1 MMNLSAERG
10 RRWQLVLGSA
20 EPPPENESGGQDSGE
35 GDGGR
40 DREQQMSPVDKGMEE
55 ALSALY
61 GDSRGGDLS
70 QSMPDV
76 SRWLGDIRTYFPR
89 DVVDVMQR
97 DALKRMDPRRLVE
110 EPELLAGIE
119 PDAALAAKL
128 LSLRKVMPPRT
139 LETARQV
146 VARVVDDLVRRIE
159 YPLQQAISGR
169 LDRATHT
176 HRPRKAQEI
185 DWNRTIRAN
194 LKHYRPELGT
204 IIPERLVGFG
214 RRRPTLKDV
223 ILLVDT
229 SGSMSTSV
237 VYSGIIAAVLASL
250 PSLNT
255 RLIMFDTAV
264 VDLTDR
270 LDDPVGMLF
279 GLRLGGGTN
288 IDQALT
294 YARGAITRPRDTIV
308 VLISDLFEG
317 GNKERMVRQVGQMLA
332 DGVQFI
338 TLLAL
343 NDQGAARYNAA
354 VAQELADLGTP
365 AFACTPEQF
374 PELLARALSGGK
386 R

>member
-1 MMNLSAERG
+1 MSLSAERG

-20 EPPPENESGGQDSGE
+20 EPPPENESGGEDTAE

-110 EPELLAGIE
+110 EPELMAGIE
-119 PDAALAAKL
+119 PDAVLAAKL

-185 DWNRTIRAN
+185 DWNRAIRAN

-204 IIPERLVGFG
+204 IIPEKLVGFG
-214 RRRPTLKDV
+214 RRRATLKDV

-374 PELLARALSGGK
+374 PELLGRALSGRKG
-386 R
+386 

>member
-1 MMNLSAERG
+1 MSLSAERG

-20 EPPPENESGGQDSGE
+20 EPPPENESGGQDSAE

-176 HRPRKAQEI
+176 HHPRKAQEI

-204 IIPERLVGFG
+204 IIPEKLVGFG
-214 RRRPTLKDV
+214 RRRATLKDV

-374 PELLARALSGGK
+374 PELLGRALSGRKG
-386 R
+386 

>member
-1 MMNLSAERG
+1 MSLSAERG

-20 EPPPENESGGQDSGE
+20 EPPPENESGGQDTGE

-374 PELLARALSGGK
+374 PELLGRALSGGK

>member
-1 MMNLSAERG
+1 MSLSAERG

-20 EPPPENESGGQDSGE
+20 EPPPENESGGQDSAE
-35 GDGGR
+35 GDGSR

-237 VYSGIIAAVLASL
+237 VYSGIIAAVLASV

-354 VAQELADLGTP
+354 VAQELADLSTP

-374 PELLARALSGGK
+374 PELLGRALSGRKG
-386 R
+386 

>member
-1 MMNLSAERG
+1 MSLSTERG

-20 EPPPENESGGQDSGE
+20 EPPPENESGGQDSAE

-185 DWNRTIRAN
+185 DWNRAIRAN

-204 IIPERLVGFG
+204 IIPEKLVGFG
-214 RRRPTLKDV
+214 RRRATLKDV

-354 VAQELADLGTP
+354 IAQELADLGTP

-374 PELLARALSGGK
+374 PELLGRALSGRKG
-386 R
+386 

>member
-1 MMNLSAERG
+1 MSLSTERG

-20 EPPPENESGGQDSGE
+20 EPPPENESGGQDSAE

-214 RRRPTLKDV
+214 RRRATLKDV

-354 VAQELADLGTP
+354 IAQELADLGTP

-374 PELLARALSGGK
+374 PELLGRALSGRKG
-386 R
+386 

>member
-1 MMNLSAERG
+1 MSLSAERG

-20 EPPPENESGGQDSGE
+20 EPPPENESGGEDTAE

-119 PDAALAAKL
+119 PDAVLAAKL

-214 RRRPTLKDV
+214 RRRATLKDV

-354 VAQELADLGTP
+354 IAQELADLGTP

-374 PELLARALSGGK
+374 PELLGRALSGRKG
-386 R
+386 

>member
-1 MMNLSAERG
+1 MSLSAERG

-20 EPPPENESGGQDSGE
+20 EPPPENESGGEDSGE

-40 DREQQMSPVDKGMEE
+40 DREQQLSPVDKEMEE

-146 VARVVDDLVRRIE
+146 VARVVEDLVRRIE

-169 LDRATHT
+169 LDRASHT

-214 RRRPTLKDV
+214 RRRATLKDV

-317 GNKERMVRQVGQMLA
+317 GNKEGVARQVGAMIA
-332 DGVQFI
+332 DGVTFI

-343 NDQGAARYNAA
+343 NDQGAPRYNAVLA
-354 VAQELADLGTP
+354 RQLADLGAP
-365 AFACTPEQF
+365 ALACTPEGF
-374 PELLARALSGGK
+374 PELMSRALNG
-386 R
+386 RM

>member
-1 MMNLSAERG
+1 MSLSAERG

-204 IIPERLVGFG
+204 IIPEKLVGFG
-214 RRRPTLKDV
+214 RRRATLKDV

-354 VAQELADLGTP
+354 IAQELADLGTP

-374 PELLARALSGGK
+374 PELLARTLSGGK